1 MVQRVACP
9 LQEKQCKA
17 PLGYLK
23 SNDSHDS
30 QSTDSGFAEGQ
41 FTWKSSPI
49 PPKRQSQDEHFPY
62 STFGLC
68 PKLRLIQR
76 SALLILKRSLPFPS
90 LHVPLRV
97 HFAPAGME
105 QPRGTEQ
112 GRENNDR
119 EIKPIFQVHFL
130 IYLVMYFFL
139 KTKTCTL
146 WTQLPS
152 SWPFFWVVNPLRK
165 QIFKSLTSFLSNYT
179 EPLINSIFNSC
190 LISQQEWFYW
200 LVSNFLY
207 WLLNQVIWDR
217 VFSHVCE
224 ATIKEALFHKCNPVI
239 YWVLL
244 FWSSKEYIWMSFIS
258 RTLPSTE

>member
-23 SNDSHDS
+23 SNDSHGF
-30 QSTDSGFAEGQ
+30 QSIDSGFAKEQ
-41 FTWKSSPI
+41 FTLKSSPI
-49 PPKRQSQDEHFPY
+49 PPKRQSQDERFPY
-62 STFGLC
+62 STFSLC

-90 LHVPLRV
+90 LPVPLRV

-119 EIKPIFQVHFL
+119 EMNPIFQVNVP
-130 IYLVMYFFL
+130 IYLIMYFFL
-139 KTKTCTL
+139 KTKTYTL

-152 SWPFFWVVNPLRK
+152 SWLFFWAVNPLRR
-165 QIFKSLTSFLSNYT
+165 QIFKSLTSFL
-179 EPLINSIFNSC
+179 
-190 LISQQEWFYW
+190 
-200 LVSNFLY
+200 
-207 WLLNQVIWDR
+207 
-217 VFSHVCE
+217 
-224 ATIKEALFHKCNPVI
+224 
-239 YWVLL
+239 
-244 FWSSKEYIWMSFIS
+244 
-258 RTLPSTE
+258 